1 MKSKR
6 TIRTLLRAGIDPQR
20 IGFAGFL
27 PTGKHVRRMAR
38 TMRAERRLINELY
51 TREGGA
57 NLVWLA
63 FPRGVRSIVAI
74 KTATKLLRA
83 AQK

>member
-6 TIRTLLRAGIDPQR
+6 TIRTLLRAGINPKR
-20 IGFAGFL
+20 VGFAGFT

-38 TMRAERRLINELY
+38 TMRAERRLTSELC

-57 NLVWLA
+57 DLVRA
-63 FPRGVRSIVAI
+63 IFKRGVTSIVAV
-74 KTATKLLRA
+74 KTATKLLRIT
-83 AQK
+83 QK